1 MCSPCVL
8 LVACELSE
16 EPMSDNYMKLAL
28 HGILVQLK
36 QSQAALAR
44 HCRVSKATIN
54 LICKFDTWP
63 KSARTNQTTL
73 RPLIEEFLRG
83 SGATEEQVLGAF
95 EPLFEGVHPLC
106 STTACA
112 LYSQGQQA
120 KNQED
125 DMNVRHSRLTSET
138 RQHFKILRDP
148 FYDELRSSADVFES
162 DDIRYVRAAVRQTAQ
177 HGGFLAVTGESG
189 AGKST
194 IRKDLMEWIRSDN
207 KPIEVIEPYVVATS
221 AASKSGRLLVAADIV
236 GAVVRNL
243 APTKPLRSSLE
254 ARTHQ
259 MHQLLKEGASD
270 GRKHVVVIEEAH
282 DLATPTLKAM
292 KRFYEQEDGFKKLL
306 AIILVGQN
314 ELADKLSEKDPEVRE
329 VVQRCELITLPPLDN
344 NLSAYLHH
352 KFKRVE
358 ADVANV
364 LEPEAID
371 AIRSVLRR
379 NETRSFGGKR
389 TTQNVSKCHPL
400 AVNNLVTR
408 AMNMAASISAKTVNA
423 ALIQAA
429 FQGDQD
435 A

>member
-1 MCSPCVL
+1 
-8 LVACELSE
+8 
-16 EPMSDNYMKLAL
+16 MSDEYMKLAL

-54 LICKFDTWP
+54 LICKFDQWP
-63 KSARTNQTTL
+63 KTVKTNQTAL
-73 RPLIEEFLRG
+73 RPLIAEFLRG
-83 SGATEEQVLGAF
+83 HGATEEQVLGAF
-95 EPLFEGVHPLC
+95 EPLFEGAHPLC
-106 STTACA
+106 SSTACA
-112 LYSQGQQA
+112 LYSHGQQA

-148 FYDELRSSADVFES
+148 FVDELRSCADVFES

-194 IRKDLMEWIRSDN
+194 IRKDLMEWIRTSGER
-207 KPIEVIEPYVVATS
+207 IEVIEPYVVATS

-282 DLATPTLKAM
+282 DLAAPTLKAM

-306 AIILVGQN
+306 AIILIGQN
-314 ELADKLSEKDPEVRE
+314 ELAEKLSEKDPEVRE

-344 NLSAYLHH
+344 NLSAYLNH

-358 ADVANV
+358 ADVATV
-364 LEPEAID
+364 LEPGAIEAIR
-371 AIRSVLRR
+371 AVLRR
-379 NETRSFGGKR
+379 NESRSFGGKR

-408 AMNMAASISAKTVNA
+408 AMNMAAGISAKTVNA
-423 ALIQAA
+423 ALIEAA
-429 FQGDQD
+429 FQGAGD

>member
-1 MCSPCVL
+1 MP
-8 LVACELSE
+8 
-16 EPMSDNYMKLAL
+16 DDFMKLAL

-44 HCRVSKATIN
+44 HCRVSRATIN
-54 LICKFDTWP
+54 LICKFDKWP
-63 KSARTNQTTL
+63 RSAKTNETTL
-73 RPLIEEFLRG
+73 RPLIEDFLRG
-83 SGATEEQVLGAF
+83 HGATEEQVLGAF
-95 EPLFEGVHPLC
+95 EHLFEGAHPLC
-106 STTACA
+106 GSTACA
-112 LYSQGQQA
+112 LYSHGQQA

-148 FYDELRSSADVFES
+148 FVDELRSSADVFES
-162 DDIRYVRAAVRQTAQ
+162 DDIRYVRAAVRQTAR
-177 HGGFLAVTGESG
+177 HGGMLAVTGESG

-194 IRKDLMEWIRSDN
+194 IRKDLMEWIRTSGE
-207 KPIEVIEPYVVATS
+207 PIEVIEPYVVATS

-236 GAVVRNL
+236 GAVIRSL
-243 APTKPLRSSLE
+243 APNKVMRSSLE

-259 MHQLLKEGASD
+259 MHQMLKEGASD

-282 DLATPTLKAM
+282 DLAVPTLKAL

-306 AIILVGQN
+306 SIILVGQN
-314 ELADKLSEKDPEVRE
+314 ELADKLSERDPEVRE
-329 VVQRCELITLPPLDN
+329 VVQRCELITLPPLDH
-344 NLSAYLHH
+344 NLGAYLQH

-358 ADVANV
+358 ADAASV

-371 AIRSVLRR
+371 AIRAVLRR

-389 TTQNVSKCHPL
+389 TTKDVSKCHPL

-408 AMNMAASISAKTVNA
+408 AMNMAAQISAPKVNA
-423 ALIQAA
+423 GLIQAA
-429 FQGDQD
+429 FRGDGD
-435 A
+435 E

>member
-1 MCSPCVL
+1 
-8 LVACELSE
+8 
-16 EPMSDNYMKLAL
+16 MSDEYMKLAL

-138 RQHFKILRDP
+138 RQQFKILRDP
-148 FYDELRSSADVFES
+148 FVDELRSIADVFES
-162 DDIRYVRAAVRQTAQ
+162 DDIRYVRAAVRQTAL
-177 HGGFLAVTGESG
+177 HGGMLALVAESG

-194 IRKDLMEWIRSDN
+194 IRKDLIEWIKTTGER
-207 KPIEVIEPYVVATS
+207 IEVIEPYVVATS

-236 GAVVRNL
+236 GAVIRNL
-243 APTKPLRSSLE
+243 APNKVMRSSLE

-259 MHQLLKEGASD
+259 MHQMLKEGASD

-282 DLATPTLKAM
+282 DLAIPTLKAL

-306 AIILVGQN
+306 SIILVGQN

-344 NLSAYLHH
+344 ELGAYLQH
-352 KFKRVE
+352 KFKRVD
-358 ADVANV
+358 ADVATV
-364 LEPEAID
+364 LEPDAID
-371 AIRSVLRR
+371 AIRTVLRR

-408 AMNMAASISAKTVNA
+408 AMNMAVGIGAKKVNA
-423 ALIQAA
+423 ALIHAA
-429 FQGDQD
+429 FQESGN

>member
-1 MCSPCVL
+1 
-8 LVACELSE
+8 
-16 EPMSDNYMKLAL
+16 
-28 HGILVQLK
+28 
-36 QSQAALAR
+36 
-44 HCRVSKATIN
+44 
-54 LICKFDTWP
+54 
-63 KSARTNQTTL
+63 
-73 RPLIEEFLRG
+73 
-83 SGATEEQVLGAF
+83 
-95 EPLFEGVHPLC
+95 
-106 STTACA
+106 
-112 LYSQGQQA
+112 
-120 KNQED
+120 
-125 DMNVRHSRLTSET
+125 MNVRHSRLTSET

-148 FYDELRSSADVFES
+148 FVDELRSCADVFES
-162 DDIRYVRAAVRQTAQ
+162 DDIRYVRAAVRQTAL

-194 IRKDLMEWIRSDN
+194 LRKDLMEWIRSSGER
-207 KPIEVIEPYVVATS
+207 IEVIEPYVVATS

-243 APTKPLRSSLE
+243 APNKPLRSSLE

-306 AIILVGQN
+306 SIILVGQN

-344 NLSAYLHH
+344 ELGAYLQH
-352 KFKRVE
+352 KFKRVD

-364 LEPEAID
+364 LEADAID

-408 AMNMAASISAKTVNA
+408 AMNLAVGIGAKKVNA

-429 FQGDQD
+429 FQESGN